1 MNPQFNLITCG
12 CGHSFGSTNG
22 KKNFC
27 TKCGS
32 STNIKNVE
40 HFNDAEELSFA
51 VSFANI
57 PKEISKELV
66 EKIKQKEIKQKSFSL
81 KKSSNPFDLMK
92 MSTDKNGN
100 LSKLS
105 LDKKLSDAGLSEIT
119 SEYLIGQAEMQGLLV
134 RVNQNTW
141 NWLS

>member
-1 MNPQFNLITCG
+1 MAYKFNLVTCG
-12 CGHSFGSTNG
+12 CGHSFGTSGSRVNY
-22 KKNFC
+22 C

-32 STNIKNVE
+32 TTNIKNVTGFE
-40 HFNDAEELSFA
+40 NAEKLSVA
-51 VSFANI
+51 VSTANI
-57 PKEISKELV
+57 PKEISDELI
-66 EKIKQKEIKQKSFSL
+66 EKIQKKENKH
-81 KKSSNPFDLMK
+81 KSSSQNKSSDPFNLMK
-92 MSTDKNGN
+92 VATDIDGN

-105 LDKKLSDAGLSEIT
+105 LDKILIEEEISDVS